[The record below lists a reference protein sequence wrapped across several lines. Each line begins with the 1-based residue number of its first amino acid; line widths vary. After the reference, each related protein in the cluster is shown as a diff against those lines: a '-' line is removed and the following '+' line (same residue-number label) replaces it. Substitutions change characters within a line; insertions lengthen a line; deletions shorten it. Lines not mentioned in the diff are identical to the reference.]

1 MIIFDEVSSGFD
13 CVFDS
18 LTDNDVTNE
27 ISVIDDVVGVV
38 GVVVELIT
46 EDDIPRERNRK
57 AWSINNDF
65 YQVILVHH

>member
-18 LTDNDVTNE
+18 LTDDDVTNE
-27 ISVIDDVVGVV
+27 IPVIDDVVGVLV
-38 GVVVELIT
+38 GVVGDCIFELIT

-57 AWSINNDF
+57 AWSILIMIF
-65 YQVILVHH
+65 TR